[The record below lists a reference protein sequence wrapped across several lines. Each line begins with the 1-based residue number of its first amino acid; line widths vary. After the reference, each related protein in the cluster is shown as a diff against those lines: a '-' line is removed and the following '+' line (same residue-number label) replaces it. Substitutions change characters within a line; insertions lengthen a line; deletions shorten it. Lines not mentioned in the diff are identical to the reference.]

1 MAIQFPTVRGRK
13 YDFSSIEFAVVREG
27 QAAQIFIEATGI
39 DYDDTVE
46 ESLVYGT
53 NPAPVGRTRGQYN
66 PGEVTVTVSK
76 QTEAVLVDQI
86 GDGFMEAEFDITI
99 KYADTGLPLI
109 VDTLERC
116 RIVGLAQAHA
126 SGPEALV
133 TELKMKPL
141 TVLRNGKTPFAD
153 HLR

>member
-13 YDFSSIEFAVVREG
+13 YDFASIEFAVIVDG
-27 QAAQIFIEATGI
+27 QAAQIFIECSGI

-46 ESLVYGT
+46 EALMYGT
-53 NPAPVGRTRGQYN
+53 DPAPLGRTRGQYQ

-76 QTEAVLVDQI
+76 QTEAVLIDQL
-86 GDGFMEAEFDITI
+86 GDGFFEKEVNITI
-99 KYADTGLPLI
+99 KYSDTGLPLV

-116 RIVGLAQAHA
+116 RLVGAAQSHA
-126 SGPEALV
+126 SGPDPLVSAL
-133 TELKMKPL
+133 KFKPL
-141 TVLRNGKTPFAD
+141 TVLRNGKTPMVN